1 MTSTLVLELGDMAS
15 VPLSGVCEV
24 TQIQETELL
33 GQRQRLYVLEV
44 PHRNYTLKVPESGLD
59 KSGLRPLMA
68 ADTLER
74 ILDDPIEVEVAVEE
88 DEHILLREWTEQLRE
103 GEPGVRYRILAQM
116 WALKKKKGK
125 LGKNLRKLMKTVR
138 ENLRDEIEHVLE
150 MNPSSAGRKVNS
162 LLAEA
167 ASRAVLV

>member
-1 MTSTLVLELGDMAS
+1 MSSALELGLGDMAS

-33 GQRQRLYVLEV
+33 GQVQRLYVLEV
-44 PHRNYTLKVPESGLD
+44 PHRNYVLKVPEAGLA
-59 KSGLRPLMA
+59 KSGLRPLMEVDA
-68 ADTLER
+68 MEQLLEE
-74 ILDDPIEVEVAVEE
+74 PIEVEVAVEE

-103 GEPGVRYRILAQM
+103 GEPGVRYRILTQM

-150 MNPSSAGRKVNS
+150 LSPSSAGRKINL
-162 LLAEA
+162 LLAES
-167 ASRAVLV
+167 ASKAILV